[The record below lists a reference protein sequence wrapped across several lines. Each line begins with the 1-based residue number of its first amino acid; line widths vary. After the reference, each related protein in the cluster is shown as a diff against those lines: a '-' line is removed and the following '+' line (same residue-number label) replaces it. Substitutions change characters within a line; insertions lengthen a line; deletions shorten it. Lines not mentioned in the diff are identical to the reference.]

1 MLGARV
7 GLCSRWRTADECRM
21 QGVWGFWVRLSS
33 MCVVCFSCV
42 CVCACREDE
51 EGFLGMSS
59 HATLEV
65 LPSRDIKVRHS
76 TAHGVV
82 CLLEAAQ
89 SWGAAK
95 PAGRRSQMLAWVSAC

>member
-65 LPSRDIKVRHS
+65 LPSRDIKVRS
-76 TAHGVV
+76 VSGLSSLSVRQAVR
-82 CLLEAAQ
+82 Q
-89 SWGAAK
+89 
-95 PAGRRSQMLAWVSAC
+95 AGGILQASELCCSDV